1 MRAIMI
7 KFLLA
12 AAASVTFASSASAQS
27 AAVKR
32 GDYLANGVM
41 TCSNCHSPKG
51 PPAAVAGKDYSGGLS
66 WDTPTFAVTASN
78 ITPEKETGIGG
89 WTAPQIKKALIDGV
103 RPNGVPLAPIMP
115 SGFYAILTPADADAL
130 VAYLQ
135 SLKPVKN
142 KVKDPVYKAQMALHR
157 WPGTEKPATP
167 ADLRD
172 KVKLGH
178 YLVAIGH
185 CMECHT
191 PMVKGQPQLD
201 KIGIG
206 GREFKGPWG
215 VSKSPNITAHKEK
228 GIGSWTD
235 AEIKTAITQG
245 KRKDGTA
252 LKGPMDYRAY
262 STMTAADLDA
272 VVAYLR
278 TVPAKE

>member
-1 MRAIMI
+1 MKSILGI
-7 KFLLA
+7 V
-12 AAASVTFASSASAQS
+12 ASIAVVGSASAQS

-32 GDYLANGVM
+32 GDYLANTIM
-41 TCSNCHSPKG
+41 TCANCHTPKG

-66 WDTPTFAVTASN
+66 WDTPGFAVTASN
-78 ITPEKETGIGG
+78 ITPDKETGIGN
-89 WTAPQIKKALIDGV
+89 WSAADVRKALIDGV
-103 RPNGVPLAPIMP
+103 RPNGVALAPIMP

-130 VAYLQ
+130 VAYVR

-142 KVKDPVYKAQMALHR
+142 KVKDPVYKAQMKLHR
-157 WPGTEKPATP
+157 WPGTERPATP

-191 PMVKGQPQLD
+191 PMVKGQMQLD

-215 VSKSPNITAHKEK
+215 VSVARNITSHKEK
-228 GIGSWTD
+228 GIGGWTD
-235 AEIKTAITQG
+235 AEIKAAITQG

-252 LKGPMDYRAY
+252 LKGPMGYQYYAN
-262 STMTAADLDA
+262 MTAADLDA